1 MPQDT
6 KLTSA
11 DTLAATGHERTARAA
26 PRAVLVVYGGDAT
39 TRVVEVPDGAQ
50 LTFGRSRNATVH
62 IESERVS
69 RIHAR
74 VTRTGDVLAVEDAG
88 SRNGTWVNGAPIVGA
103 HVLASGDEIV
113 VGPATI
119 VVGITSRVD
128 ARPRIDAGGGR
139 LEERLA
145 AEVDRGLCYHR
156 VFGLLMVRIDGAA
169 PEVEAAI
176 DRLSARL
183 RPMDLAAEYAPNEL
197 AVVLP
202 ELDAAAAAET
212 ARALVAA
219 ARQRGTGD
227 APVSV
232 VAGLAAFPGHGTTMG
247 ALLSRARAA
256 MAFARGRRS
265 SAIGAPPDD
274 APGGTDV
281 IVEDPQMQRVFELVH
296 KVADHSITVL
306 VCGETGVGKEVV
318 AAAIHQASRRRA
330 APLIRV
336 NCASLPEGLLESAL
350 FGHEK
355 GAFTGADR
363 RAQGFFEAAHGGTL
377 FLDEIG
383 EISANMQAKLLRVL
397 EERRFT
403 RVGGTEEIEV
413 DVRVVCATN
422 RDLEAETRK
431 NTFRLD
437 LFYRLS
443 AFTILIP
450 PLRDR
455 PGELLRL
462 AELFIRQVDGTRRPP
477 VLSPAA
483 ADALRRYTW
492 PGNVREL
499 RNAMERAVVVHTGD
513 TIEVEDLPDHVR
525 EAAAAHDGASGSVD
539 IRDHVATLERRA
551 IEAALAACNGNQTEA
566 ARRLGISRRTLIY
579 RMEKHGLKPPPA
591 SRVQE

>member
-6 KLTSA
+6 QLTSA
-11 DTLAATGHERTARAA
+11 DTLAADVRARAARTA
-26 PRAVLVVYGGDAT
+26 PRAVLVVYGEDAT
-39 TRVVEVPDGAQ
+39 TRVVEVPDGGH
-50 LTFGRSRNATVH
+50 LTIGRSRNATVH
-62 IESERVS
+62 VESERVS

-74 VTRTGDVLAVEDAG
+74 VTRHGNVLAVEDAG
-88 SRNGTWVNGAPIVGA
+88 SRNGTWVNGAAITGA
-103 HVLASGDEIV
+103 QVLASGDEIV

-128 ARPRIDAGGGR
+128 DRPRIHGGGR

-145 AEVDRGLCYHR
+145 AEVDRGLRYHR
-156 VFGLLMVRIDGAA
+156 VFGLLMVRVEGAA

-176 DRLSARL
+176 DRLSSRL

-202 ELDAAAAAET
+202 ELDPAAAAET

-219 ARQRGTGD
+219 ARKRGTDD

-247 ALLSRARAA
+247 ALISRARAA
-256 MAFARGRRS
+256 IASARGRTS
-265 SAIGAPPDD
+265 GAIGTPPDE
-274 APGGTDV
+274 APGGADV

-296 KVADHSITVL
+296 KVADHPITVL
-306 VCGETGVGKEVV
+306 VCGETGAGKEVV
-318 AAAIHQASRRRA
+318 AAAIHGASRRRA
-330 APLIRV
+330 APLVRV

-383 EISANMQAKLLRVL
+383 EISAAMQAKLLRVL
-397 EERRFT
+397 EQRRFT
-403 RVGGTEEIEV
+403 RVGGTDEIEV

-422 RDLEAETRK
+422 RDLEAETRR
-431 NTFRLD
+431 NAFRLD
-437 LFYRLS
+437 LFYRIS
-443 AFTILIP
+443 AFTILVP

-455 PGELLRL
+455 PGEILRL
-462 AELFIRQVDGTRRPP
+462 AELFIRQLVATRRPP
-477 VLSPAA
+477 ALAPAA
-483 ADALRRYTW
+483 AAAVRRYPW

-499 RNAMERAVVVHTGD
+499 RNAIERAVVVHTGD
-513 TIEVEDLPDHVR
+513 TIELEDLPDHVR
-525 EAAAAHDGASGSVD
+525 EAAAAHGDDGSTVD
-539 IRDHVATLERRA
+539 IRDHVASLERKA
-551 IEAALAACNGNQTEA
+551 IDAALAACNGNQTEA

-591 SRVQE
+591 SRAQE

>member
-1 MPQDT
+1 MSDETQ
-6 KLTSA
+6 LTSA
-11 DTLAATGHERTARAA
+11 ETVGAAGERAARAA
-26 PRAVLVVYGGDAT
+26 PRAVLVVYGEDDT

-74 VTRTGDVLAVEDAG
+74 VTRRGDALTVEDAG
-88 SRNGTWVNGAPIVGA
+88 SRNGTWVNGAAVAGA

-119 VVGITSRVD
+119 VVGVTTRVD
-128 ARPRIDAGGGR
+128 ARPRIHSGGW

-145 AEVDRGLCYHR
+145 AEVDRGLRYHR

-169 PEVEAAI
+169 PEVEAAF

-183 RPMDLAAEYAPNEL
+183 RPMDLVAEYAPSEL
-197 AVVLP
+197 AIVLP
-202 ELDAAAAAET
+202 ELDAAAADEA
-212 ARALVAA
+212 ARALVAE
-219 ARQRGTGD
+219 ARRRGAQD

-232 VAGLAAFPGHGTTMG
+232 VAGLAAFPAHGTTPG
-247 ALLSRARAA
+247 ALIARARAA
-256 MAFARGRRS
+256 VAATRGARSG
-265 SAIGAPPDD
+265 AIGVPPED
-274 APGGTDV
+274 APAGADV
-281 IVEDPQMQRVFELVH
+281 IVEDPQMQRVFELVR
-296 KVADHSITVL
+296 KVADHPITVL

-318 AAAIHQASRRRA
+318 AAAIHGASRRRA
-330 APLIRV
+330 GPLVGV

-363 RAQGFFEAAHGGTL
+363 RAQGFFEAADGGTL

-383 EISANMQAKLLRVL
+383 ELSAGMQAKLLRVL
-397 EERRFT
+397 EKRRFT

-413 DVRVVCATN
+413 DVRVVCATH
-422 RDLEAETRK
+422 RDLEAETRRG
-431 NTFRLD
+431 TFRAD
-437 LFYRLS
+437 LFFRIS

-455 PGELLRL
+455 PGEIVRL
-462 AELFIRQVDGTRRPP
+462 AELFVRQLSGNRRPP
-477 VLSPAA
+477 LITPAA
-483 ADALRRYTW
+483 AAALRRYPW

-499 RNAMERAVVVHTGD
+499 RNAIERAVVIHTGH
-513 TIEVEDLPDHVR
+513 TIELEDLPDHVR
-525 EAAAAHDGASGSVD
+525 EGAVARGEAGAPVD
-539 IRDHVATLERRA
+539 IRDHVAGLERDA
-551 IEAALAACNGNQTEA
+551 IDAALQACNGNQTEA

-591 SRVQE
+591 SRAQE